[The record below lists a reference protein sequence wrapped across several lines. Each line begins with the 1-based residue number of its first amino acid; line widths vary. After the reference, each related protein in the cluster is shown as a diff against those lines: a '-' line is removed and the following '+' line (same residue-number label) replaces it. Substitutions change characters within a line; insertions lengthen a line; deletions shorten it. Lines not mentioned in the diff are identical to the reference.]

1 MPKPQEKSIT
11 YEMVITEI
19 MNKALG
25 PLQTQELAAQMLLAL
40 PSFARNPQQAMR
52 QHIRQANGRQLVFLD
67 ADTVLPLRLAYQGV
81 RFRIPLERDSFD
93 KGLLPLGKGF
103 WSYLPQGYKLERLQI
118 VDRFGNTIRT
128 QINHVTSQVQSP
140 FGPLDDTQSFANLSA
155 WYRTQK
161 MYIKD
166 HILVT
171 ILDWEQ
177 GVLQLEREPF
187 GQRNQALLTGRNQL
201 LANMFFN
208 LLEGADREQV
218 YIHTA
223 VPTVYARLPDKSGYP
238 PSRWMDVISAD
249 EHMAHDD
256 WRILYSDQPQTIF
269 ERMMGG
275 TRQPKKPAAAPL
287 SSEQRQ
293 MEYRFKAHPVGRPKI
308 WREIEIQGKQTL
320 ADLDI
325 ALRAAFNRDV
335 YDHMGGFWK
344 LIPRAA
350 QAKTMSKRSSKR
362 QVRHRQI
369 DLGSVNP
376 MGEGDGA
383 DIKISELGLAIGE
396 QLKYVYDFGDWIEHQ
411 LILQAIEG
419 PQSDVKYPREVA
431 RNQPEYAF
439 CVECQ
444 KKGIQQVAKWICL
457 ECTTDPEQDI
467 LLCEKCADKH
477 EDHYLEEILY

>member
-11 YEMVITEI
+11 YEMVIAEI
-19 MNKALG
+19 MNKASG
-25 PLQTQELAAQMLLAL
+25 PLQAQELAAQMLLAL

-52 QHIRQANGRQLVFLD
+52 QHIRQANGRQLVFVD

-93 KGLLPLGKGF
+93 KGLLPLGKGL
-103 WSYLPQGYKLERLQI
+103 WSYLPQGYKLERLQL
-118 VDRFGNTIRT
+118 VDRCGNLIQP
-128 QINHVTSQVQSP
+128 QIKQVTSQVQSP

-161 MYIKD
+161 MYAKD

-187 GQRNQALLTGRNQL
+187 GQRNQALLAERNRL
-201 LANMFFN
+201 LAELFFD
-208 LLEGADREQV
+208 LLESAAREDIYV
-218 YIHTA
+218 HAA
-223 VPTVYARLPDKSGYP
+223 VPTVYARLPDKGGYP
-238 PSRWMDVISAD
+238 PSHWWDVLEADGRMDSNGFMIFYRDSDNPFRQWD
-249 EHMAHDD
+249 EDD
-256 WRILYSDQPQTIF
+256 LKDRKAVSTQ
-269 ERMMGG
+269 
-275 TRQPKKPAAAPL
+275 AL
-287 SSEQRQ
+287 SKAQREQV
-293 MEYRFKAHPVGRPKI
+293 YRFKAHILYRPKT

-325 ALRAAFNRDV
+325 ALRDAFNHDV

-350 QAKTMSKRSSKR
+350 QAKTMSKRSSGR
-362 QVRHRQI
+362 AARTREVAI
-369 DLGSVNP
+369 GDVEP
-376 MGEGDGA
+376 MGGGDEA
-383 DIKISELGLAIGE
+383 RIKIAELALAVGE

-411 LILQAIEG
+411 LTLQVIEA
-419 PQSDVKYPREVA
+419 PQSNLKYPREVA

-444 KKGIQQVAKWICL
+444 KKGKQQVAKWICL
-457 ECTTDPEQDI
+457 ECTTGPEQEI

-477 EDHYLEEILY
+477 DDHYLEEILY

>member
-1 MPKPQEKSIT
+1 
-11 YEMVITEI
+11 
-19 MNKALG
+19 
-25 PLQTQELAAQMLLAL
+25 
-40 PSFARNPQQAMR
+40 
-52 QHIRQANGRQLVFLD
+52 
-67 ADTVLPLRLAYQGV
+67 
-81 RFRIPLERDSFD
+81 
-93 KGLLPLGKGF
+93 
-103 WSYLPQGYKLERLQI
+103 
-118 VDRFGNTIRT
+118 
-128 QINHVTSQVQSP
+128 
-140 FGPLDDTQSFANLSA
+140 
-155 WYRTQK
+155 
-161 MYIKD
+161 
-166 HILVT
+166 
-171 ILDWEQ
+171 
-177 GVLQLEREPF
+177 
-187 GQRNQALLTGRNQL
+187 
-201 LANMFFN
+201 
-208 LLEGADREQV
+208 
-218 YIHTA
+218 
-223 VPTVYARLPDKSGYP
+223 
-238 PSRWMDVISAD
+238 
-249 EHMAHDD
+249 
-256 WRILYSDQPQTIF
+256 
-269 ERMMGG
+269 
-275 TRQPKKPAAAPL
+275 
-287 SSEQRQ
+287 
-293 MEYRFKAHPVGRPKI
+293 
-308 WREIEIQGKQTL
+308 
-320 ADLDI
+320 
-325 ALRAAFNRDV
+325 
-335 YDHMGGFWK
+335 MGGFWK